1 VREAAPRSVVYA
13 KAAAHLREDRER
25 RRAFV
30 GDPEAESDC
39 EAESESDDDA
49 PGAALEPPDRAA
61 TLRARGW
68 LAGLGF
74 SGLSAR
80 DDSDGGPILKNP
92 LVNGALICDV
102 ALALAPGGS
111 DAAKRRP
118 DYAVLARAVT
128 GRRPSSVRSA
138 KARTRAALRSLREHT
153 GVDGAL
159 LGRASKY
166 VLGGNRVW
174 TLLCRL
180 ASDEGPPRGPRE
192 VEEVGVSFDLA
203 PRMAEEA
210 PAPAPPRPPSPRRV
224 WGSPMR
230 DRPKPSPPPSPGKAA
245 VAKSFRRPWRLP
257 YGDDDRAR
265 LCASLRGWLDDLGVA
280 PADGGDLYGLAAK
293 LADGCVEI
301 NHWFGTSRPNF
312 EIL

>member
-1 VREAAPRSVVYA
+1 M
-13 KAAAHLREDRER
+13 
-25 RRAFV
+25 
-30 GDPEAESDC
+30 
-39 EAESESDDDA
+39 
-49 PGAALEPPDRAA
+49 
-61 TLRARGW
+61 
-68 LAGLGF
+68 
-74 SGLSAR
+74 
-80 DDSDGGPILKNP
+80 KNP

-102 ALALAPGGS
+102 ALALAPGGA

-192 VEEVGVSFDLA
+192 VEEVGGARGTF
-203 PRMAEEA
+203 
-210 PAPAPPRPPSPRRV
+210 
-224 WGSPMR
+224 
-230 DRPKPSPPPSPGKAA
+230 AA
-245 VAKSFRRPWRLP
+245 YVT
-257 YGDDDRAR
+257 
-265 LCASLRGWLDDLGVA
+265 
-280 PADGGDLYGLAAK
+280 
-293 LADGCVEI
+293 
-301 NHWFGTSRPNF
+301 N
-312 EIL
+312 